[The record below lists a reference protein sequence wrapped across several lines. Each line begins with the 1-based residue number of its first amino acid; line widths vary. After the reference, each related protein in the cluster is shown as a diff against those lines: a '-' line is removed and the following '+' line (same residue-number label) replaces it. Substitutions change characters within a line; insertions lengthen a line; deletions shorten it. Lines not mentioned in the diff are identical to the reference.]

1 MTDLVIVGALL
12 GLILGRLFKVYVL
25 LPACALVALLALT
38 GPYLIGKSVGTSF
51 FELIVLLASLQFGY
65 VAGLLSNHL
74 STFLSGPRRLWASLM
89 HAVSSRT
96 LHVR

>member
-1 MTDLVIVGALL
+1 MTDLVIAGALL
-12 GLILGRLFKVYVL
+12 GLILGRFFKVYVL
-25 LPACALVALLALT
+25 LPACALVTVLALT
-38 GPYLIGKSVGTSF
+38 GPYLIGKSLGTSF
-51 FELIVLLASLQFGY
+51 VELIVLLASLQFGY

-74 STFLSGPRRLWASLM
+74 STLLSGPRRRWASLI